1 MSNFDLRKYL
11 AEGRLYTEAGGDMQ
25 SLPVDPIPATPQV
38 YSDIANKIID
48 KLEGFY
54 NSSEFNSIANK
65 IEQSLDDK
73 TKMTL
78 VKAVQPKLSGGLEN
92 FLKSSVKQS
101 SINEEEFDLI
111 DYGLKNNLLKR
122 SSDPD
127 SPREIAEKV
136 AYNILDFIRGFA
148 KVNIMSGGM
157 LPALTATAIEYLGGY
172 PAVTAFAS
180 LLGSTAAA
188 LGISILGAFI
198 GGILIWKL
206 VDIITDEQTNISPR

>member
-11 AEGRLYTEAGGDMQ
+11 AEGRLYTEAGGEMQ
-25 SLPVDPIPATPQV
+25 LLPVDPIPGTPQV
-38 YSDIANKIID
+38 YSDIADEIVD
-48 KLEGFY
+48 KLKGFY
-54 NSSEFNSIANK
+54 NSPKFNSIANK

-92 FLKSSVKQS
+92 FLKSSAKQS
-101 SINEEEFDLI
+101 SINEKEFDLI

-136 AYNILDFIRGFA
+136 AYNALDFIRGFA
-148 KVNIMSGGM
+148 KANIMSMGM
-157 LPALTATAIEYLGGY
+157 FPALTAGVIEYLGGY
-172 PAVTAFAS
+172 PVVTAFIS
-180 LLGSTAAA
+180 LIGGPSAA
-188 LGISILGAFI
+188 LAISMFGTILGA
-198 GGILIWKL
+198 ILIWKL
-206 VDIITDEQTNISPR
+206 VDIITDEQTYI